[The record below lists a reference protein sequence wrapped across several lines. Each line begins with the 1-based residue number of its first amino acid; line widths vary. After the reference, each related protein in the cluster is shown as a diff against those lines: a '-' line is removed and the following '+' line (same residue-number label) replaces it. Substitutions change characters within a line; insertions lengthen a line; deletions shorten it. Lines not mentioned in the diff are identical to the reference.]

1 LSLFA
6 VREVTSLS
14 DRVIKSKNVELVKSS
29 EDKSQE
35 FIRYYSKSKGNIKT
49 HGGEKAKAGH
59 SSNEAI
65 IAVKIEKAE
74 KEAYA
79 KGYAEGLREGTEK
92 ETRRL
97 FQTAES
103 LVNSMKELDRLKKDT
118 LEGNEE
124 KILNLVFSVSEKV
137 INQEISLNRD
147 VIYGVLKSAI
157 KQTLDKEGIKVR
169 LNPEDYQTIM
179 EIYPGVVNSFDDIR
193 DMIVVEDNGIR
204 RGGVI
209 IETSSGEV
217 DARLDQQLH
226 ELRKAVSGK
235 K

>member
-1 LSLFA
+1 LSLSA

-14 DRVIKSKNVELVKSS
+14 DRVIKAKNVELVKSS

-35 FIRYYSKSKGNIKT
+35 FLRYYSKAKGNIKT
-49 HGGEKAKAGH
+49 NGGEKAKAGH
-59 SSNEAI
+59 SSNESI
-65 IAVKIEKAE
+65 IVSNIEKAE

-103 LVNSMKELDRLKKDT
+103 FVNSMKELDRLKKDT

-124 KILNLVFSVSEKV
+124 NILNLVFSVSEKV

-179 EIYPGVVNSFDDIR
+179 EIYPGIINSFDDIR
-193 DMIVVEDNGIR
+193 DMIVVEDNGIK